1 MWLLGRV
8 LPLVIGDL
16 VPDDDEMWLNFLLM
30 MEIVD
35 RLFSPQVSED
45 TAAYLVVLIDDHHK
59 SFVDLYPGESV
70 IPKMHFMV
78 HMPRLILK

>member
-16 VPDDDEMWLNFLLM
+16 VPEDDEMWHNFLLM

-35 RLFSPQVSED
+35 RLFSSRVSED
-45 TAAYLVVLIDDHHK
+45 TAVYLGVLIDEHHTAFT
-59 SFVDLYPGESV
+59 SLYPNESV